1 MNTDIVISQADG
13 RPMYLQIMDQIRLR
27 IALGDWPAGQK
38 IPSIRDLAVGLRVSV
53 ITVKRAYLEL
63 ERQGALV
70 TRQGLGSFVAES
82 GALDTLR
89 FERELDQHL
98 RESLEIAGL
107 LGLTLAELIS
117 RLQTMQG
124 FHVQSAKDEHD

>member
-1 MNTDIVISQADG
+1 
-13 RPMYLQIMDQIRLR
+13 MYLQIMDQIRLR
-27 IALGDWPAGQK
+27 IAVGDWAAGQK

-63 ERQGALV
+63 EREGALV

-98 RESLEIAGL
+98 RGALDIAGL
-107 LGLTLAELIS
+107 LGLTLADLIS

-124 FHVQSAKDEHD
+124 FPIRSARDEHD